1 MEHLYVL
8 SYDIHDR
15 KRWRR
20 VFRIARGFGEWLQL
34 SVFQCRL
41 DKMRLIELEA
51 KLAEAIHHHEDHVLI
66 LDLGPAEKLKP
77 SIRSIGKVYQPLER
91 QPVIV

>member
-1 MEHLYVL
+1 MEHLYIL

-41 DKMRLIELEA
+41 DRMRLLQLEA
-51 KLAEAIHHHEDHVLI
+51 DLSQAILHREDHVLI
-66 LDLGPAEKLKP
+66 IDLGPAEKIKP
-77 SIRSIGKVYQPLER
+77 SIRSIGKAFQPLER
-91 QPVIV
+91 EPVIV